1 MDIREANPFDNDELQ
16 ELQAKCPQGTDLIV
30 SIVNTPDFFA
40 RAKAYESYKVFIA
53 HEGDHILG
61 STACGFKNAIVGG
74 EVRRVGYGFQAFVA
88 PEHRRKGIASRL
100 HQHREDYA
108 ARQGAVLF
116 YTLVLENNTPA
127 MRYIERRGFKLHRT
141 VVMPGLSVYKKMA
154 TASSGNVRSAR
165 PEDLVILAELLNE
178 TWKNFE
184 MYGSTTAEELSQF
197 ISRTPGYSFDNIL
210 ILEERGEILAFLG
223 YLDWSQVMR
232 ITVEVMSLKMRTMG
246 LILKIAGIF
255 RPMPKFIKPGDTL
268 KQIVIT
274 LIGFKDP
281 THLSLLLKHLN
292 NQVLQRGIEQIFCIC
307 ERNHVMLKSLKGF
320 IRIDTAINLY
330 VKNLQEENL
339 ISDKPV
345 FIDGVDM

>member
-1 MDIREANPFDNDELQ
+1 
-16 ELQAKCPQGTDLIV
+16 
-30 SIVNTPDFFA
+30 
-40 RAKAYESYKVFIA
+40 
-53 HEGDHILG
+53 
-61 STACGFKNAIVGG
+61 
-74 EVRRVGYGFQAFVA
+74 
-88 PEHRRKGIASRL
+88 
-100 HQHREDYA
+100 
-108 ARQGAVLF
+108 
-116 YTLVLENNTPA
+116 
-127 MRYIERRGFKLHRT
+127 
-141 VVMPGLSVYKKMA
+141 
-154 TASSGNVRSAR
+154 
-165 PEDLVILAELLNE
+165 
-178 TWKNFE
+178 
-184 MYGSTTAEELSQF
+184 
-197 ISRTPGYSFDNIL
+197 
-210 ILEERGEILAFLG
+210 
-223 YLDWSQVMR
+223 MR

-255 RPMPKFIKPGDTL
+255 KPMPKFVKPGDTL
-268 KQIVIT
+268 KQIMVT